1 MGPVLPHQLPELLGP
16 RRAGHHNVVVAR
28 RAALQSTACWLPGTE
43 GAPCP
48 AQLQGPQSS
57 CPRSSNDGGGAK
69 DRAASHREE
78 PGFQHLASEAF
89 LGRGKPQVGTVT

>member
-16 RRAGHHNVVVAR
+16 RGAGHHNVVVAG
-28 RAALQSTACWLPGTE
+28 RAALQSTARWLPGTE

-57 CPRSSNDGGGAK
+57 RPRSSNDGGDQGQGGVSQG
-69 DRAASHREE
+69 RARLPASR
-78 PGFQHLASEAF
+78 
-89 LGRGKPQVGTVT
+89 